1 MNIAVWV
8 VQVLLAVAYLAAGVL
23 KTTQSR
29 EALKAKGL
37 AWVEDFS
44 DGTVKLIGAVE
55 ALGAIG
61 LVLPA
66 ATGILPWLTPLAAV
80 GLAVVQLL
88 AIPVHLRR
96 GEKQALPVNVV
107 LLLLAVFVAWQRFGP
122 NAF

>member
-8 VQVLLAVAYLAAGVL
+8 VQVLLALAYLAAGVL
-23 KTTQSR
+23 KATQSR
-29 EALKAKGL
+29 DALKDKGL

-44 DGTVKLIGAVE
+44 DGTVRLIGVVE
-55 ALGAIG
+55 VLGAIG

-66 ATGILPWLTPLAAV
+66 ATGILPWLTPLAAL
-80 GLAVVQLL
+80 GLVVVQLL
-88 AIPVHLRR
+88 AIPVHWRR

-107 LLLLAVFVAWQRFGP
+107 LLLLAAFVAWQRFGP